1 MSKRNLQQYTIERPS
16 NIFSPIDN
24 SQLLRLNLV
33 RTRWRNAFEK
43 LKMKQLF
50 QSVKPGNDKKRE
62 YSSPAK
68 LNIMSHSKNVLSM
81 LTNNMIAQK
90 FANILKKQFKSLSAK
105 QYKLINDICYMD
117 IDEDIKRRQ
126 KLKKA
131 FEMNFLNAVDKQNRE
146 QLVKF
151 SSFFFFLRN
160 LLLRKGNLQ
169 KARKY

>member
-1 MSKRNLQQYTIERPS
+1 
-16 NIFSPIDN
+16 
-24 SQLLRLNLV
+24 
-33 RTRWRNAFEK
+33 
-43 LKMKQLF
+43 
-50 QSVKPGNDKKRE
+50 
-62 YSSPAK
+62 
-68 LNIMSHSKNVLSM
+68 MSHSKNVLSM